1 MRLSTIIKYVV
12 LCWLL
17 ISLFSLNAQNHL
29 DYFVKNSTIIANN
42 SQLPLWLYAN
52 KHGKVNQKN
61 NFLNVSEISIS
72 NTNWNK
78 NDNKIQWNWGGNFL
92 YAISN
97 KNYFQLNQA
106 YLGIEFKGWQLK
118 GGLFYDQEYY
128 DGLSSTN
135 GNLLRSGNARP
146 YPNLRFYTPEY
157 KPLTFIA
164 KWLYFKFE
172 YDEGL
177 LNDNRYVENT
187 HLHHKSIYFLVNSKP
202 DWTIEL
208 GLEHYLMWGGTSKNP
223 NIGSFPSG
231 FGQYFRYVLKL
242 NASSDFPEY
251 DQQNA
256 AGNHVGTYQFKFTK
270 YHKLLDYSIY
280 LSHPI
285 ETQKGLEWKN
295 WPDNLLG
302 IHVNF
307 NNKSQLIS
315 NIVYEFTNTKH
326 QNLTNSLLNDNDNQ
340 VWKREFYEDYFNN
353 TAYKS
358 GYTYKQMILGSPLFF
373 NLRESSDDYGNT
385 WYDMESNRFTA
396 HHVGMSGLLLD
407 KIKWKGQCTYIE
419 HLGTFHDAF
428 EFKHKQISALLD
440 LQYTNQHFPVIP
452 GLVFAFDYGNTI
464 ETNFG
469 VQVSL
474 SKEW

>member
-164 KWLYFKFE
+164 KWLYFKF
-172 YDEGL
+172 
-177 LNDNRYVENT
+177 LNIR
-187 HLHHKSIYFLVNSKP
+187 
-202 DWTIEL
+202 
-208 GLEHYLMWGGTSKNP
+208 
-223 NIGSFPSG
+223 
-231 FGQYFRYVLKL
+231 
-242 NASSDFPEY
+242 
-251 DQQNA
+251 
-256 AGNHVGTYQFKFTK
+256 K
-270 YHKLLDYSIY
+270 YS
-280 LSHPI
+280 
-285 ETQKGLEWKN
+285 
-295 WPDNLLG
+295 
-302 IHVNF
+302 
-307 NNKSQLIS
+307 
-315 NIVYEFTNTKH
+315 
-326 QNLTNSLLNDNDNQ
+326 
-340 VWKREFYEDYFNN
+340 
-353 TAYKS
+353 
-358 GYTYKQMILGSPLFF
+358 
-373 NLRESSDDYGNT
+373 
-385 WYDMESNRFTA
+385 
-396 HHVGMSGLLLD
+396 
-407 KIKWKGQCTYIE
+407 
-419 HLGTFHDAF
+419 
-428 EFKHKQISALLD
+428 
-440 LQYTNQHFPVIP
+440 
-452 GLVFAFDYGNTI
+452 
-464 ETNFG
+464 
-469 VQVSL
+469 
-474 SKEW
+474 